1 MSRSRVPHLHD
12 HCFLWS
18 PTALHSLQP
27 SPSMV
32 CHILTLFFSIVF
44 PHPLA
49 RMQML
54 CFFISHYFTLT
65 FLRPLFMFP
74 PPHSYFQV
82 LGFDCHQQSF
92 PSLTPVHYTLRLC
105 RWSSANPFPLRCRVS
120 AIIRSA
126 CDMITDAAG
135 LPIAISPTQRPSP
148 LVLFSFTSRMV
159 RTRSSTTD
167 SALCASDVHG
177 FTTSPFHHASLF
189 LFPYSFT
196 HPVLRRSFW
205 SYYVIAAILF
215 CVTTGVLLTD

>member
-1 MSRSRVPHLHD
+1 MSRSRVARLHD

-18 PTALHSLQP
+18 PTAPHSLQP

-44 PHPLA
+44 PHPQA

-54 CFFISHYFTLT
+54 RFFISHYFTLT

-105 RWSSANPFPLRCRVS
+105 RWSSANPLPLRCRVS

-135 LPIAISPTQRPSP
+135 LPHCDFSDTAP
-148 LVLFSFTSRMV
+148 LFSFLSRLAWCGLGV
-159 RTRSSTTD
+159 VLRTRPFV
-167 SALCASDVHG
+167 LSDVHR
-177 FTTSPFHHASLF
+177 FTASPFHHASLF

-196 HPVLRRSFW
+196 HPVFRRSFW